1 LKGKISATVQ
11 EPLLDFLDSL
21 PGRTR
26 SEKLE
31 RVLALYKE
39 MHDDRR
45 LREQLSGHRED
56 EDEQREREAWA
67 RTFEETMWSE

>member
-1 LKGKISATVQ
+1 
-11 EPLLDFLDSL
+11 
-21 PGRTR
+21 
-26 SEKLE
+26 
-31 RVLALYKE
+31 